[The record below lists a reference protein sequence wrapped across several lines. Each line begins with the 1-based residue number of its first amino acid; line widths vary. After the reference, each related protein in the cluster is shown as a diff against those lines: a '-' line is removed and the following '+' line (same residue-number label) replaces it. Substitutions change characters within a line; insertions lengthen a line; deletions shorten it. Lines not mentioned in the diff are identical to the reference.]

1 MLLGRKPIH
10 ELKCLLWTQTV
21 RMKKFTISANIS
33 VSMNIYI
40 YIYKCRQSDR
50 AKDKSSIDIL
60 NFYKA
65 KDSDRERDAKHISL
79 S

>member
-1 MLLGRKPIH
+1 MLIVDPN
-10 ELKCLLWTQTV
+10 
-21 RMKKFTISANIS
+21 SADEEVHNICENIS
-33 VSMNIYI
+33 IYEYI
-40 YIYKCRQSDR
+40 YIYKCKQSDR